1 MHVTHENLVESQ
13 DSTQNCVLVLQD
25 EDIKWKAKELEQLE
39 NLDKIKEKRS
49 LSSRV
54 EKIGFDCEQ
63 ASNGMASSLFT
74 VSSSVQSQF
83 NQVNSCIK

>member
-1 MHVTHENLVESQ
+1 RSRCSSRAIT
-13 DSTQNCVLVLQD
+13 DSSSIAQVLQD

-63 ASNGMASSLFT
+63 AS
-74 VSSSVQSQF
+74 
-83 NQVNSCIK
+83 